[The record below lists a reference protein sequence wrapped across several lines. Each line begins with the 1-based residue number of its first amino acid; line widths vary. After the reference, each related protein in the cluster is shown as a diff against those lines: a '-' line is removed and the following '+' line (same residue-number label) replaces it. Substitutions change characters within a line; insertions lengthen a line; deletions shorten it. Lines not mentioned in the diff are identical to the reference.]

1 MEIIET
7 VKGGYVRNMLK
18 EGKRIGGRGMMDFRE
33 IKVKAGVIEHAEG
46 SAQADVGDTRVLA
59 GVKLMP
65 EDPMPDTPDQGNIIT
80 NAELLQLAY
89 EEYEPGP
96 PNPESVEFAR
106 VVDRG
111 IRAASCIDLASL
123 VLEDK
128 KVWSVF
134 IDLYVLNYGGN
145 LLDAGYLAA
154 MAALMNAKVP
164 KYENGVA
171 DHRQRDKSLKISNI
185 VTSTTFGKI
194 DGSILLDMDINEER
208 IADTRLTVVM
218 DGNVL
223 RAMQK
228 GLKGSLTI
236 QEIGKMIDTSMEKH
250 AQLKSILENAVKE
263 AK

>member
-7 VKGGYVRNMLK
+7 VKGGYVRNMLR
-18 EGKRIGGRGMMDFRE
+18 EGKRTGGRGMMDFRS
-33 IKVKAGVIEHAEG
+33 ISVRAGVMPNAEG
-46 SAQADVGDTRVLA
+46 SAQADVGDTRVLV
-59 GVKLMP
+59 GVKMMP
-65 EDPMPDTPDQGNIIT
+65 EDPMPDTPDQGNMIT

-96 PNPESVEFAR
+96 PSPESVEFAR

-111 IRAASCIDLASL
+111 IRAANCIDLTSL

-128 KVWSVF
+128 KVWSIF

-145 LLDAGYLAA
+145 LFDAGYLAA

-164 KYENGVA
+164 NYKDGAA
-171 DHRQRDKSLKISNI
+171 DHRQRDKSLKIDNI
-185 VTSTTFGKI
+185 VTSATFGKI
-194 DGSILLDMDINEER
+194 DGSVLLDMDINEER
-208 IADTRLTVVM
+208 IADTRLTVAA
-218 DGNVL
+218 DGSVI

-228 GLKGSLTI
+228 GLRGSLTV
-236 QEIGKMIDTSMEKH
+236 QEVRDMIGVSMEKH
-250 AQLKSILENAVKE
+250 AQLKSVLETAVKE